1 MLARNQ
7 SIRYSTFSKIS
18 AQPHTTL
25 CIQFLDR
32 ENNDKN
38 DTLPLGKQICFTI
51 VWGCAEI
58 FTQHSHKAS
67 LCTHMFTKN
76 NQSIEL
82 LSCFENKAWVFPKT
96 SYWSFIASVKE
107 NWSFFIP
114 VLICDTKFSNGLNKL
129 FHSEHLHVFAKYH
142 KPSSGNRPQNWC
154 LKASERQ
161 ILNTGMGFQ

>member
-82 LSCFENKAWVFPKT
+82 LSCFENKARVFPKT
-96 SYWSFIASVKE
+96 SYWSFIAGVKE

-129 FHSEHLHVFAKYH
+129 FHSEHLHVFASITSHPQETGPKTGV
-142 KPSSGNRPQNWC
+142 SRPQ
-154 LKASERQ
+154 KDK
-161 ILNTGMGFQ
+161 F